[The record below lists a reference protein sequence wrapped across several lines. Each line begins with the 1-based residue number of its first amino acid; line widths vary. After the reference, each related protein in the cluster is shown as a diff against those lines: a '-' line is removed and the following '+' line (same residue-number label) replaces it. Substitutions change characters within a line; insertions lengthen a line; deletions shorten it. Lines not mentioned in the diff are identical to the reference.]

1 MTGKWLSTPAVL
13 WAMDDAP
20 GVPPELVSTLTAY
33 ARYADL
39 EGRGAYPLA
48 ATVAAITRK
57 SVSQARKDAAA
68 LARLGLLLP
77 GDPGLVKDIRADRR
91 PKVYD
96 LAMPRDTT
104 RRAQHTP
111 SATTGRAQHTPSGG
125 PRGAYSTSTG
135 RVQPLHDYAHT
146 RPEEFLKNSGTTRG
160 VGASADAPPPR
171 AQTQT
176 RRHAPPCPDCGRP
189 YTAGQLA
196 DDEFYRRA
204 MGGDAGCVHPEEP

>member
-111 SATTGRAQHTPSGG
+111 SATTGRAQHTRPGG
-125 PRGAYSTSTG
+125 HGARTAPPRGAYSPST
-135 RVQPLHDYAHT
+135 
-146 RPEEFLKNSGTTRG
+146 TTRT
-160 VGASADAPPPR
+160 DAPRGVP
-171 AQTQT
+171 
-176 RRHAPPCPDCGRP
+176 
-189 YTAGQLA
+189 
-196 DDEFYRRA
+196 
-204 MGGDAGCVHPEEP
+204 